1 MLGTTGERYS
11 RVAMLLHWIIAG
23 ALAVEIGIGFGMP
36 KDISGFALVQ
46 FHKSLG
52 ITILVLTV
60 LRIVWRLGHKP
71 PPAVDK
77 GPLGLLAKLVH
88 VGLYV
93 FMLAAPLTGWMLVST
108 DSLKVPTVIFG
119 LIPLPHL
126 PLDPAINEGVGE
138 VHELLA
144 FFGIALF
151 VLHVAGA
158 LKHHFINRDTVL
170 SRMSPGGSAA
180 AGLVLLGAVLVAHFG
195 TVMVLPGHEE
205 GEEALQA
212 AAALPVAGEAEADAG
227 PDAGPDAE
235 AAALVDEEA
244 LAGEE
249 AASADDAAAEAD
261 GPPPAWAIQ
270 PGGSLRFTA
279 DNGGSS
285 INGTFRRWD
294 GSITMNPDDP
304 AGSRIAIEIDLASAS
319 LGDATQDQ
327 MLAGSDFFAVAAN
340 PVATFRS
347 SDVEKTGA
355 SSYRARGTLS
365 IKGASR
371 PQSISF
377 TLSGSGNRRS
387 VRGSATVDRNAFGVG
402 TGETAAGI
410 APNVRVEFAFDAV
423 SGG

>member
-1 MLGTTGERYS
+1 MLGTAGERYS

-36 KDISGFALVQ
+36 KDISGFAIVQ

-108 DSLKVPTVIFG
+108 DELKVPTVIFG

-126 PLDPAINEGVGE
+126 PLAPSINEGVGE

-151 VLHVAGA
+151 LLHVAGA

-170 SRMSPGGSAA
+170 SRMSPGGSAM
-180 AGLVLLGAVLVAHFG
+180 AGIALLAAVLVAHFG
-195 TVMVLPGHEE
+195 TIMVLPGHEE
-205 GEEALQA
+205 GEEAGEA
-212 AAALPVAGEAEADAG
+212 PAALPTADEAVTANVADA
-227 PDAGPDAE
+227 P
-235 AAALVDEEA
+235 VEEEV

-249 AASADDAAAEAD
+249 EASEEEAAAAD
-261 GPPPAWAIQ
+261 AGPPPAWSIQ
-270 PGGSLRFTA
+270 PGGSLRFAA
-279 DNGGSS
+279 DNGGSAIS
-285 INGTFRRWD
+285 GSFRRWS

-327 MLAGSDFFAVAAN
+327 MLAGSEFFAVAAN
-340 PVATFRS
+340 PVATRWSTSTPPATMTATRRS
-347 SDVEKTGA
+347 MTA
-355 SSYRARGTLS
+355 SPRKPG
-365 IKGASR
+365 
-371 PQSISF
+371 
-377 TLSGSGNRRS
+377 SGS
-387 VRGSATVDRNAFGVG
+387 T
-402 TGETAAGI
+402 
-410 APNVRVEFAFDAV
+410 
-423 SGG
+423 